1 MTDRKRHIAKQVVL
15 GLCAFA
21 AAGVLRSSAAD
32 TMTDKGDVNQM
43 LASWPAD
50 SAKAAKKVM
59 AKYGAPDEATAS
71 TLTWYNNG
79 VFKRTVAS
87 RTSIMHKFPVPHP
100 DSMEQFVDYRVPLDK
115 YDDLAKF
122 DGSVNVNRTK
132 GELSARCD
140 AETHN
145 LLALNLAHDII
156 TGQRSVAGARAFY
169 GRVVKMELATMKL
182 HPYETRLIFK
192 PMMNMSHD
200 ADKQTIK
207 KPMM

>member
-1 MTDRKRHIAKQVVL
+1 MKNRKSRIVKVGAA
-15 GLCAFA
+15 LCAFA
-21 AAGVLRSSAAD
+21 AAGVLQASAAE
-32 TMTDKGDVNQM
+32 MMKPDKDDVMKMIEN
-43 LASWPAD
+43 WPAD

-71 TLTWYNNG
+71 MLVWHNNG

-87 RTSIMHKFPVPHP
+87 RTSITHKFPAMHP
-100 DSMEQFVDYRVPLDK
+100 DSMEQFVDYKVPLDK

-156 TGQRSVAGARAFY
+156 TGKRSVAGARAFY
-169 GRVVKMELATMKL
+169 GRVIKMEMMQKKL
-182 HPYETRLIFK
+182 HPYELKLMFK
-192 PMMNMSHD
+192 PQRGKSSD
-200 ADKQTIK
+200 ADKTTIK
-207 KPMM
+207 M

>member
-1 MTDRKRHIAKQVVL
+1 M
-15 GLCAFA
+15 CAFA
-21 AAGVLRSSAAD
+21 ATGVLTASAAE
-32 TMTDKGDVNQM
+32 MMKPDKDDVMKMMQ
-43 LASWPAD
+43 SWPAD
-50 SAKAAKKVM
+50 SAKAAKGVM

-71 TLTWYNNG
+71 MLVWHNNG

-87 RTSIMHKFPVPHP
+87 RTSITHKFPAKHP
-100 DSMEQFVDYRVPLDK
+100 DSMEQIVDYKVPLDK

-156 TGQRSVAGARAFY
+156 TGKRSVAGARAFY
-169 GRVVKMELATMKL
+169 GRVVKMELATKKL
-182 HPYETRLIFK
+182 HPYEMRLMFK
-192 PMMNMSHD
+192 PMNNMSHD
-200 ADKQTIK
+200 ADIQTIK
-207 KPMM
+207 KPM